1 MSNYTPLR
9 KMSDA
14 LRQYAMHYNTTPII
28 RIWDNAA
35 QMEKQI
41 ADRGWTIAEL
51 AKRAKRSSQRSK

>member
-1 MSNYTPLR
+1 MTTPLR

-14 LRQYAMHYNTTPII
+14 LRQYAMAYDVTPSV
-28 RIWDNAA
+28 RAWDNAL

-41 ADRGWTIAEL
+41 ADRGWTIKEL

>member
-1 MSNYTPLR
+1 MITQTPLR

-14 LRQYAMHYNTTPII
+14 LRQYATNYIANPIV
-28 RIWDNAA
+28 RTWDNAA

-51 AKRAKRSSQRSK
+51 ANRAKRSSQRSK